1 LVVRKINEI
10 MKMKGLI
17 LLLIFFGGVSCDISK
32 PLIID
37 GQREYV
43 LFTECGP
50 IKIKGS
56 SFSTLVI
63 VGSRFN
69 GKYHIN
75 RDSLKIKAF
84 SDEDTI
90 TNIRF
95 ELDNKELM
103 EKEIETKHGET
114 LTVLLNYQSTV
125 PYQRASGTILLFP
138 SNFITCEG
146 KAVITDTIKIQLK
159 NGR

>member
-1 LVVRKINEI
+1 
-10 MKMKGLI
+10 M
-17 LLLIFFGGVSCDISK
+17 
-32 PLIID
+32 
-37 GQREYV
+37 
-43 LFTECGP
+43 FTECGP

-114 LTVLLNYQSTV
+114 LTVFLNYQSTV

>member
-1 LVVRKINEI
+1 
-10 MKMKGLI
+10 
-17 LLLIFFGGVSCDISK
+17 
-32 PLIID
+32 
-37 GQREYV
+37 
-43 LFTECGP
+43 
-50 IKIKGS
+50 
-56 SFSTLVI
+56 
-63 VGSRFN
+63 
-69 GKYHIN
+69 
-75 RDSLKIKAF
+75 
-84 SDEDTI
+84 
-90 TNIRF
+90 
-95 ELDNKELM
+95 M

>member
-1 LVVRKINEI
+1 MVKKINEI

-17 LLLIFFGGVSCDISK
+17 LLLIIFFGISCDISK

-43 LFTECGP
+43 LFAECGS

-56 SFSTLVI
+56 SFSTLVM